1 MTRGRG
7 GPPGWA
13 PGVAAARG
21 PARRARRH
29 AADSVSTDASVSTDP
44 KIAPGT
50 RRPFPQKGGG
60 LACLGEDPLTYH
72 PAMLLLNA
80 ILVIIYTIFGAVI
93 CMVLVTSA
101 VYFVRQGGYLTWIP
115 IALWFGCPAWG
126 LWQGND
132 PVERMMWMGAG
143 CMLGC
148 GILLEVAPPEWW
160 WRRNDDDVR

>member
-1 MTRGRG
+1 
-7 GPPGWA
+7 
-13 PGVAAARG
+13 
-21 PARRARRH
+21 
-29 AADSVSTDASVSTDP
+29 
-44 KIAPGT
+44 
-50 RRPFPQKGGG
+50 
-60 LACLGEDPLTYH
+60 
-72 PAMLLLNA
+72 MLLLNA
-80 ILVIIYTIFGAVI
+80 IQVIIYTIFGAVI

-160 WRRNDDDVR
+160 WRRNDDGPIKIRAVSRGRPPRKPVAEGLRPAAR